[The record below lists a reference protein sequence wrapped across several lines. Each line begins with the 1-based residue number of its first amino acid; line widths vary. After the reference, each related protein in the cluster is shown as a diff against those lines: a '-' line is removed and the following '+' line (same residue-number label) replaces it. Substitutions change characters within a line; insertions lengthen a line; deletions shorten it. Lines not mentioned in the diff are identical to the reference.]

1 MQTLLAF
8 HLSTTCSGTIILW
21 SMHWFK

>member
-8 HLSTTCSGTIILW
+8 HFSTTCSGTIILW